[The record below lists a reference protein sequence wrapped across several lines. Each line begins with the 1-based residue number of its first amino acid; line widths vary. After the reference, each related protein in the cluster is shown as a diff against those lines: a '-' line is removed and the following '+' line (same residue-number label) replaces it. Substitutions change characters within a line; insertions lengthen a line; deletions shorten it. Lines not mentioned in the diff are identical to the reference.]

1 MSIAT
6 LPDNMTFQVIHN
18 RLILNN
24 VPKKDAVRMQ
34 RLNNLKKN
42 LFNLSEMIDESV
54 LDINY
59 NSAGINAMSPEAFC
73 SLYFQQDLYS
83 TVIVP
88 EEQITKIAE
97 LIAEEKQK
105 QSALYAAVKKEN
117 MDTEITDGGIERKDD
132 EEVNQEVLEAP
143 KEKKKKKKKK
153 SA

>member
-1 MSIAT
+1 MSIAG
-6 LPDNMTFQVIHN
+6 LPDTMTFQVIHN

-24 VPKKDAVRMQ
+24 VPKNDAVRMQ

-54 LDINY
+54 LDIDY
-59 NSAGINAMSPEAFC
+59 TPAGINVKTPEAFC
-73 SLYFQQDLYS
+73 SLYFKEDLYS
-83 TVIVP
+83 TVIVRA
-88 EEQITKIAE
+88 EQITKIAE
-97 LIAEEKQK
+97 LIAEEKVK
-105 QSALYAAVKKEN
+105 QSALYAVKKEN
-117 MDTEITDGGIERKDD
+117 MDTEVDGGIERKDD